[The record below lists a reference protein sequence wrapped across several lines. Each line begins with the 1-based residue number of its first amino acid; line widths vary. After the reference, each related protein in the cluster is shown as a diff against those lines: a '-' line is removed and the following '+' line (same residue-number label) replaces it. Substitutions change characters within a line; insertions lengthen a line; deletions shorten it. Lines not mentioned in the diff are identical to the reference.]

1 MNGFIKKRLIC
12 RKCVN
17 EVSKLYKKNNKE
29 RIFAYNKEYKLI
41 HVDEI
46 SEYNARYDKENR
58 TEIQARQTIYQK
70 ERRKTD
76 PEFKMAGVLRKR
88 LGSIMKEIGGK
99 KSAKTLELLGCS
111 LNFFKEWL
119 EFRFNSNMTFENH
132 GSYWHVDHVKPCAS
146 YDLIDEEDQKECFN
160 WKNLQPLYWKE
171 NDSKNDK
178 IIIEDIDNQMDKV
191 DEFLEMKKSQ
201 QQKAS

>member
-29 RIFAYNKEYKLI
+29 RIFAYDKEYKLI